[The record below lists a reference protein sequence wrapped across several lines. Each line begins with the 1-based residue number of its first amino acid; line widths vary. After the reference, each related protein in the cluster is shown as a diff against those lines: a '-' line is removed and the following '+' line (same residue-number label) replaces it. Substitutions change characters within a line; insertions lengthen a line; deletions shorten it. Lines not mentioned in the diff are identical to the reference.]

1 MSALT
6 EWHELVATHGTQNF
20 TLQNFSDFLI
30 TYKAQRDDARAKIA
44 ALEQCLDAVTTRLA
58 DLEARTGT
66 LEAEPK
72 SLAFRGLWDGTQ
84 TYHRGESV
92 TSRGSTWIAL
102 KETRQCPDEHGSAA
116 HDWTLAARRGRN
128 GKDLR

>member
-1 MSALT
+1 MSDLASLGP
-6 EWHELVATHGTQNF
+6 EWRAFVAKHGTANF
-20 TLQNFSDFLI
+20 TLQLFSEFLDI
-30 TYKAQRDDARAKIA
+30 YKQQRTAGLEKIA
-44 ALEQCLDAVTTRLA
+44 ALEQRVA

-102 KETRQCPDEHGSAA
+102 KETRQRPDEHGPAA
-116 HDWTLAARRGRN
+116 HDWTLAARRGKD